1 MVDLVQTVEV
11 DLDAMDADQVLDHL
25 VTVRQAMARL
35 KASDEALLDRLTQL
49 VDAGELD
56 PGGFSHN
63 DWAFTWS
70 AGRKS
75 WTYPAGVLGLEAQ
88 VKAAKKA
95 SEADGSA
102 TAKVGEPFW
111 TIKPPKP

>member
-1 MVDLVQTVEV
+1 
-11 DLDAMDADQVLDHL
+11 MDADQVLDRI
-25 VTVRQAMARL
+25 TEVRSAMARL

-63 DWAFTWS
+63 DWSFTWIV
-70 AGRKS
+70 GRRS
-75 WTYPAGVLGLEAQ
+75 WEYPAAVTGLEAQ
-88 VKAAKKA
+88 LKAAKRA

-102 TAKVGEPFW
+102 LPVTGAPYW
-111 TIKPPKP
+111 TIREPRP